1 MMSRT
6 FVVAPC
12 PHLPMAHEKMD
23 YRVLEGFG
31 SRRDGEFFHAAL
43 CYGQHL
49 WCCGHAGRALL
60 ALTRALY
67 AELDGTEEILKEH
80 PLPYRAMSW
89 ILQHHSSDDFPGNP
103 RLSYQHQAMRI
114 RGHRKEIRQARAWAV
129 WALVSQIRPHLP
141 GDTTM
146 KELSLDEIAVS
157 LETFGLPQEC
167 ELWRSCLD
175 VARSYT
181 PRQEIW

>member
-1 MMSRT
+1 
-6 FVVAPC
+6 
-12 PHLPMAHEKMD
+12 
-23 YRVLEGFG
+23 
-31 SRRDGEFFHAAL
+31 
-43 CYGQHL
+43 
-49 WCCGHAGRALL
+49 LL

-67 AELDGTEEILKEH
+67 DELDGTEEILKEH

-129 WALVSQIRPHLP
+129 WALVCQIRQHLP

-146 KELSLDEIAVS
+146 KELSLEEIAES

-167 ELWRSCLD
+167 ELWRSCMLEQAVTSMPD
-175 VARSYT
+175 PQGAPSRGGGFHPPSPTVAEASSPPCQNHPKPARSCT
-181 PRQEIW
+181 TRQNVL